1 MSEPLWFKSSDGL
14 RIAYDDEGADSSRP
28 PVVLHH
34 GFAASGFLN
43 WVAPGVVRALVD
55 SGRRVVNIDARGH
68 GRSDKPH
75 DPSFYGEATMAADVS
90 TLIDTLGVD
99 EIDLVGYSMGAIVAL
114 IVASREPRVRRLVV
128 GGIGAGV
135 VERGGVDTRALDPKL
150 LIAAMRA
157 DDPSTITDQAAR
169 QFRAFAESTGADR
182 LALAA
187 QVASVHRQ
195 PIALEQISV
204 PTLVLAGRDDQL
216 AVRPQVL
223 ASAIPRAQLLVIDGD
238 HLGAVAQP
246 AFAPAIVE
254 FVNGS

>member
-1 MSEPLWFKSSDGL
+1 MSDPLWFKSSDGL
-14 RIAYDDEGADSSRP
+14 RIAYDDEGTDTSRP

-43 WVAPGVVRALVD
+43 WVAPGVVRALVA

-75 DPSFYGEATMAADVS
+75 EPSFYGETRMAGDIS

-114 IVASREPRVRRLVV
+114 IVASQEPRVRRLVV

-135 VERGGVDTRALDPKL
+135 VERGGVDTRALDPRL
-150 LIAAMRA
+150 LAEAMRA
-157 DDPSTITDQAAR
+157 DDPATIADPAAK
-169 QFRAFAESTGADR
+169 QFRVFAESTGADR

-187 QVASVHRQ
+187 QVAAVHRQ
-195 PIALEQISV
+195 PIALEQISA

-223 ASAIPRAQLLVIDGD
+223 ASAIRRAQLLVIDGD
-238 HLGAVAQP
+238 HLGAVAVP
-246 AFAPAIVE
+246 AFAPAIVD